1 MTRAQLEDLV
11 RRLEGADRLSNA
23 ERLALL
29 GDIERYARRDL
40 YHAARLCKDHLN
52 QKANLRLPTPIMAA
66 DYIEKHFER
75 HTRQARRALELY
87 GEQDR
92 LIRQPEDGRHY
103 RGPVVGATPH
113 CVIQRDRD
121 SGDYIVHARA
131 SLTHDIP
138 ARDADKDV
146 GIHYPFKAVGGVG
159 LVTEAEN
166 SHNLTHQAEHG
177 HAHGQAHQ
185 HQAEHGRGHS
195 HERAGHDK
203 SMEMSR

>member
-1 MTRAQLEDLV
+1 MTKAQLEDLV

-75 HTRQARRALELY
+75 HTKQARRALELY

-92 LIRQPEDGRHY
+92 LIRQPEDGRRY

-138 ARDADKDV
+138 AQDADKDV

-159 LVTEAEN
+159 LVESGEKSLA
-166 SHNLTHQAEHG
+166 LTHQHQAEHG
-177 HAHGQAHQ
+177 HAHGLAHQ
-185 HQAEHGRGHS
+185 AGHDHS

>member
-1 MTRAQLEDLV
+1 MTKAQLEDLV

-23 ERLALL
+23 ECLKLL

-40 YHAARLCKDHLN
+40 YDAARLCKDHLN

-66 DYIEKHFER
+66 GYIEKHFE
-75 HTRQARRALELY
+75 HSAKQARRALELY

-92 LIRQPEDGRHY
+92 QIRQPEDGRNY
-103 RGPVVGATPH
+103 RGPVVGSTPK

-121 SGDYIVHARA
+121 SGDFIVHNRA
-131 SLTHDIP
+131 QLTLAPDDTGKSIN
-138 ARDADKDV
+138 
-146 GIHYPFKAVGGVG
+146 IHYPFKALGGIG

-166 SHNLTHQAEHG
+166 AHHLTHQAEHG
-177 HAHGQAHQ
+177 HSHGLAQQAD
-185 HQAEHGRGHS
+185 HGHA

>member
-1 MTRAQLEDLV
+1 MTKAQLEDLV

-66 DYIEKHFER
+66 SYIEKHFE
-75 HTRQARRALELY
+75 HSAKQARRALELY

-92 LIRQPEDGRHY
+92 QIRQPEDGRSY
-103 RGPVVGATPH
+103 RGPVVGSTPK
-113 CVIQRDRD
+113 CVIQRDLD
-121 SGDYIVHARA
+121 SGDFIVHARA
-131 SLTHDIP
+131 RLTHAIAPD
-138 ARDADKDV
+138 DADKTLN
-146 GIHYPFKAVGGVG
+146 IHYPFKALGGIG

-166 SHNLTHQAEHG
+166 SHNLTHQAEHSQS
-177 HAHGQAHQ
+177 HRLAHQ
-185 HQAEHGRGHS
+185 SDHGHS

-203 SMEMSR
+203 SMELSR